1 MRIEFRTEEGE
12 LTNGTVMEKAS
23 AIWNHFHN
31 CDEIRELIDYLTV
44 AVEAEETRQRNR
56 IEPVRYETSYQS
68 VTNCRGPIRTY
79 GRRRVYAE
87 DEEI

>member
-1 MRIEFRTEEGE
+1 MRIEFLASEEE
-12 LTNGTVMEKAS
+12 MPNATVMEKAS

-31 CDEIRELIDYLTV
+31 CDQVKELIDYLTV

-68 VTNCRGPIRTY
+68 VTNCRGPIRSY
-79 GRRRVYAE
+79 GRRRVYSE
-87 DEEI
+87 DEE